1 MCGPTLLDTTQSIDA
16 TNHNVQSAFMLQS
29 AAIHAN
35 LNNNCDIFDEHN
47 LCVAAG
53 AQYFSAGNS
62 SQKNATGIVGY
73 KVNDNIHVGAYLSQN
88 FTNHISNGIGI
99 ESHRPSY
106 GAYVEWTEK
115 DDGVGLKAKISSGY
129 QAQDISIQR
138 DMSFGSNFSH
148 YSGDSQ
154 INTFGLQSI
163 LSYGVLVDNKW
174 LVSPYVG
181 LTYVKISLDGYTEK
195 FIDGNYTPVANYGNV
210 NDRSENILLGLKL
223 KGKLSPKLDA
233 LMDFGIEKDI
243 NRSNE
248 NYSANG
254 FYSFLIPFNYAVP
267 LNSDF
272 QKNRIFASLGV
283 IYEITENQ
291 HLSFNANYRQEQFQ
305 SSHSAASGLVY
316 KISF

>member
-1 MCGPTLLDTTQSIDA
+1 
-16 TNHNVQSAFMLQS
+16 
-29 AAIHAN
+29 
-35 LNNNCDIFDEHN
+35 
-47 LCVAAG
+47 
-53 AQYFSAGNS
+53 
-62 SQKNATGIVGY
+62 
-73 KVNDNIHVGAYLSQN
+73 
-88 FTNHISNGIGI
+88 
-99 ESHRPSY
+99 
-106 GAYVEWTEK
+106 
-115 DDGVGLKAKISSGY
+115 
-129 QAQDISIQR
+129 
-138 DMSFGSNFSH
+138 MSFGSNFSH